1 MINMVAV
8 VWLAVLAAAASF
20 SPSALVATWLFIFW
34 LMTMEIAWKPAE
46 NTGIRNRPISP
57 QPSQVQNRHVGMPAE
72 VDAEEREVH
81 LAQLRAREER
91 DLFQL
96 RDDSPQLA
104 CRGELGI
111 VAVLAE
117 IRSLARI

>member
-1 MINMVAV
+1 MMSMVAV

-57 QPSQVQNRHVGMPAE
+57 QPSQVQNRHVGMP
-72 VDAEEREVH
+72 
-81 LAQLRAREER
+81 
-91 DLFQL
+91 
-96 RDDSPQLA
+96 DSSMP
-104 CRGELGI
+104 RKEKFI
-111 VAVLAE
+111 S
-117 IRSLARI
+117 RSFAPAKSATSFSSGMNSPSWPAAASWA